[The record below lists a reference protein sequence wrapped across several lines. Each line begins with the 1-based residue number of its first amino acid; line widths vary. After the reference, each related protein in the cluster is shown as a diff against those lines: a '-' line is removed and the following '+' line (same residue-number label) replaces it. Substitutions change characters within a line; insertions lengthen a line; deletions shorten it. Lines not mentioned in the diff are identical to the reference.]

1 MSAMLV
7 RNDALLQRRYFK
19 EMCKLDGISCAYQ
32 WVAKQEYTIHS
43 EKNFEY
49 SQPIRMDIILD
60 ENPTIETLNTYGWL
74 SELGDTLPI
83 IAHIPFNTP
92 NLKVGCRITLATIK
106 GTDRPR
112 IFEITKIGSNLEYPD
127 SYTVALAPVLD
138 QFPQRNQY
146 TLVNNEKVS
155 QEKSEFTSKEQNSS
169 YTTNT
174 EIIDTTPKQ
183 FIEWENN
190 YELISDEPSSYS
202 E

>member
-1 MSAMLV
+1 MGMLV
-7 RNDALLQRRYFK
+7 RNDALRFRQYFK
-19 EMCKLDGISCAYQ
+19 EAVKLVGLSVAYQ
-32 WVAKQEYTIHS
+32 WVTKQEYTIHS

-49 SQPIRMDIILD
+49 SQPIRMNIILD

>member
-1 MSAMLV
+1 MGMLI
-7 RNDALLQRRYFK
+7 RNEALLQRRYFK
-19 EMCKLDGISCAYQ
+19 EMCKLVGISCAYQ
-32 WVAKQEYTIHS
+32 WVTNKEYTIHS
-43 EKNFEY
+43 EKNFKY
-49 SQPIRMDIILD
+49 SQPIRMNIILN

-83 IAHIPFNTP
+83 IAHIPFDTP
-92 NLKVGCRITLATIK
+92 NLMVGCRIMLATIK

-112 IFEITKIGSNLEYPD
+112 LFDITRIGSNLEYPD

-155 QEKSEFTSKEQNSS
+155 QEKSEVTSKEQNSL

-174 EIIDTTPKQ
+174 EVIDTTPEK
-183 FIEWENN
+183 FKEWENN
-190 YELISDEPSSYS
+190 YTFINDEDSPFSG
-202 E
+202 

>member
-1 MSAMLV
+1 MGMLI
-7 RNDALLQRRYFK
+7 RNEALLQRRYFK
-19 EMCKLDGISCAYQ
+19 EMCKLVGISCAYQ
-32 WVAKQEYTIHS
+32 WVTDKEYTIHS
-43 EKNFEY
+43 EKNFKY
-49 SQPIRMDIILD
+49 SQPIRMNIILN

-83 IAHIPFNTP
+83 IAHIPFDTP
-92 NLKVGCRITLATIK
+92 NLMVGCRIMLATIK

-112 IFEITKIGSNLEYPD
+112 LFDITRIGSNLEYPD

-155 QEKSEFTSKEQNSS
+155 QEKSEVTSKEQNSL

-174 EIIDTTPKQ
+174 EVIDTTPEK
-183 FIEWENN
+183 FKEWENN
-190 YELISDEPSSYS
+190 YTFINDEDSPFSG
-202 E
+202 